1 MLVNTLITC
10 LILSFVALFAVVV
23 YFRIRV
29 LKAYSILVKN
39 RIQFDAAHIF
49 NKTRMNFEIITKYPE
64 HEDTIL
70 DFARG
75 IRLSISMVTV
85 FMVLITVFAGL
96 LMYLKA

>member
-29 LKAYSILVKN
+29 LRAYGILVRN
-39 RIQFDAAHIF
+39 RIQFDIVHIF
-49 NKTRMNFEIITKYPE
+49 YTQRMESEILTKYPE
-64 HEDTIL
+64 FRSTIV

-75 IRLSISMVTV
+75 IRLSVSLVPL
-85 FMVLITVFAGL
+85 FMVLITVFGGL